1 MSSVP
6 LNTNVADDVVPTMEN
21 KVGTDGISEIGKQIS
36 PSDSP
41 CINLVQT
48 PVQIGPTDIE
58 LELYKC
64 YDAGKPGFWRRA
76 SFSLWMSGVT
86 TLLTTGL
93 SFISFLNNKANP
105 NASWYDFFTEPMKIQ
120 VGMVILYLVVG
131 GIIEQGNTKHKQKY
145 IGEVMKRYKV
155 SDTKS
160 IS

>member
-120 VGMVILYLVVG
+120 VGMIMLYLVVG
-131 GIIEQGNTKHKQKY
+131 GIFEQANAKHKQKY
-145 IGEVMKRYKV
+145 IDDVMKRYKT

-160 IS
+160 TS

>member
-1 MSSVP
+1 MSNVSSK
-6 LNTNVADDVVPTMEN
+6 TNVAGSITPTAPN
-21 KVGTDGISEIGKQIS
+21 AVATDGISEIGKQIR

-86 TLLTTGL
+86 TLITTGL
-93 SFISFLNNKANP
+93 SFVSFLNRKP
-105 NASWYDFFTEPMKIQ
+105 NDDASWCEFFTKPMKIQ
-120 VGMVILYLVVG
+120 IGMILLYLVVG
-131 GIIEQGNTKHKQKY
+131 GIIEQFNVKH
-145 IGEVMKRYKV
+145 
-155 SDTKS
+155 
-160 IS
+160 

>member
-6 LNTNVADDVVPTMEN
+6 LNTNVADDLTSTMEN
-21 KVGTDGISEIGKQIS
+21 KVGTDGVSEIGKQIS
-36 PSDSP
+36 PSDPP

-86 TLLTTGL
+86 TLLTTGW
-93 SFISFLNNKANP
+93 SFISFLNNKANL
-105 NASWYDFFTEPMKIQ
+105 NSSWYDFFTEPMKIQ
-120 VGMVILYLVVG
+120 VGMIILYLVVG
-131 GIIEQGNTKHKQKY
+131 GIIEHVSTKHKQNY

-160 IS
+160 TS